1 MKFTPIPVQS
11 LGRCCEA
18 LICGLPNL
26 QHFYHWERLLTVFL
40 VVKQQ
45 VVAVALG
52 TSRNKVCC
60 NDFLKPLLAV
70 CFYYTT
76 FLRTFY
82 EGHCNSMVSLKFP
95 ILKDGLYLKVAY
107 NVGYPIAVQS
117 LRGFLCKKL
126 HCGLPYNLQHF
137 YHWEVLLTLFLV

>member
-1 MKFTPIPVQS
+1 MLYPIPVQS
-11 LGRCCEA
+11 LGRCFVA

-45 VVAVALG
+45 VVVEALG

-70 CFYYTT
+70 FFCYTT
-76 FLRTFY
+76 FLRIFY
-82 EGHCNSMVSLKFP
+82 VTHCNYDVSLKFT
-95 ILKDGLYLKVAY
+95 ILKDGLYLKDIFSPHKSGGKSFPHCRSVS
-107 NVGYPIAVQS
+107 VRTSCFQDIPLRIA
-117 LRGFLCKKL
+117 L
-126 HCGLPYNLQHF
+126 
-137 YHWEVLLTLFLV
+137 